1 MTKFFSKISVS
12 LFIVLLA
19 AVSLSAFGETGPEK
33 REFRGAWL
41 HVIGQS
47 QYQDMSTARCKAYIQ
62 QQLDRLQSAGC
73 NAVIFQVR
81 PCADALYKSDL
92 EPWSNWL
99 TGRRGKAP
107 DPMWD
112 PMQFT
117 LDEAH
122 KRGMEF
128 HAWLNPYR
136 VSSNLSKDNIPADH
150 DSKKHPERYF
160 KYDGKLFF
168 DPAYQENRDF
178 ICKVVEDIMTRYDVD
193 AIHIDDYFYPYP
205 VAGNPL
211 TADAA
216 SYAKFGNGMNKNDWR
231 RRNVDLLIEQLHKTI
246 RNTKPWVRFGISP
259 FGIWRNKKND
269 SRGSNSNGLQNY
281 DDLYADILM
290 WADKGWVDYLAP
302 QLYWNLDLQ
311 VAPSRHL
318 AEWWNN
324 NVKAPVQLY
333 IGQDTKRTM
342 DVADSRTG
350 AKNELASKIE
360 LSRKLK
366 NVGGNVWWHGYW
378 VTDNYKGV
386 RDSLTNHFQR
396 TIALPP
402 AWDNLASANGK
413 PQAPR
418 NLRIIRSHGKTFL
431 EWDAPKVNQREDDA
445 MRFVVYSFLPDESMG
460 NLNNPEAI
468 IALTGFNRVAI
479 SDDEDPASIDGL
491 RFAVTALDRLN
502 RESDAATLRR

>member
-1 MTKFFSKISVS
+1 N
-12 LFIVLLA
+12 
-19 AVSLSAFGETGPEK
+19 
-33 REFRGAWL
+33 
-41 HVIGQS
+41 H
-47 QYQDMSTARCKAYIQ
+47 
-62 QQLDRLQSAGC
+62 
-73 NAVIFQVR
+73 
-81 PCADALYKSDL
+81 
-92 EPWSNWL
+92 
-99 TGRRGKAP
+99 
-107 DPMWD
+107 
-112 PMQFT
+112 
-117 LDEAH
+117 
-122 KRGMEF
+122 
-128 HAWLNPYR
+128 
-136 VSSNLSKDNIPADH
+136 
-150 DSKKHPERYF
+150 
-160 KYDGKLFF
+160 
-168 DPAYQENRDF
+168 
-178 ICKVVEDIMTRYDVD
+178 
-193 AIHIDDYFYPYP
+193 
-205 VAGNPL
+205 
-211 TADAA
+211 
-216 SYAKFGNGMNKNDWR
+216 
-231 RRNVDLLIEQLHKTI
+231 
-246 RNTKPWVRFGISP
+246 
-259 FGIWRNKKND
+259 
-269 SRGSNSNGLQNY
+269 

-290 WADKGWVDYLAP
+290 WADKGWVDYLVP